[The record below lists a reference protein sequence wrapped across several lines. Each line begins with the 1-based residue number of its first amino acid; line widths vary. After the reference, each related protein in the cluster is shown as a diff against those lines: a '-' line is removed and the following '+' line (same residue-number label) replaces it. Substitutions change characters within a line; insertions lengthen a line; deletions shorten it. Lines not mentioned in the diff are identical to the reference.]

1 MNFEEL
7 KLKPELHKAIKKLG
21 FNEATDIQEKC
32 IPVIFSG
39 KDIVGQSKTGSGKTA
54 AFGLPILNNIAI
66 GNGVQALILTPTRE
80 LCVQVY
86 DNFKLLGQFM
96 NVNIAAVYGG
106 VSINP
111 QINDLKNADIVIGT
125 PGRVIDHLERKTLNL
140 DKIKYFVLDEA
151 DRMLEMGFID
161 NIKYILKSIPDNKQS
176 LMFSATMPFEIKK
189 IVQKYFKNPVFISSQ
204 MHVDNAYLKQTYYNI
219 NTDEKFSLL
228 LHLLRE
234 KKGVSLIFCA
244 TRNEVDIVT
253 ENLRKN
259 NINAVAIHGGLNQ
272 GKRLKVVDLIKK
284 EHVKVLVATD
294 VAARGLDIRNI
305 EYVFNYDLP
314 RTSEEYIHRIGRT
327 ARMGDKGEAITL
339 LTPSDYNNFSRILSN
354 RNIKIVKAEKPKV
367 IPVKM
372 FRERTFKDKMFSN
385 NAFRENTTNN
395 AHNFSRKKT
404 FLKNSVNQTIR
415 DREERKARRRRN

>member
-21 FNEATDIQEKC
+21 FNQATDIQEKC

-54 AFGLPILNNIAI
+54 AFGLPILNNITI
-66 GNGVQALILTPTRE
+66 DNGVQALILTPTRE

-96 NVNIAAVYGG
+96 NVNIVSVYGG

-161 NIKYILKSIPDNKQS
+161 NIKHILKSIPDNKQS

-204 MHVDNAYLKQTYYNI
+204 MHVGNEYLKQIYYNI

-339 LTPSDYNNFSRILSN
+339 LTPNDYNNFSRILSN
-354 RNIKIVKAEKPKV
+354 RNIKIVKAEKPKLM
-367 IPVKM
+367 PVKM
-372 FRERTFKDKMFSN
+372 LRERAFKDKMFKN
-385 NAFRENTTNN
+385 NVFRENPTNN
-395 AHNFSRKKT
+395 AHNFSRKKI
-404 FLKNSVNQTIR
+404 FLKNYVNQTIR
-415 DREERKARRRRN
+415 DREERRARRKRD